1 MFKRGYVYEVVEEG
15 QSMHPVVIMDD
26 RLNKQGRIRAVAF
39 THDQYGSV
47 DYPNIPFDESFIVK
61 KNSRKKMFQFQ
72 WENTKI
78 IQVGFLKRLQLL
90 HHRHIGRIT
99 EAGLKYIAE
108 NVHVFEECDGSVK
121 KASKKRI

>member
-15 QSMHPVVIMDD
+15 LNMHPVVIMDNL
-26 RLNKQGRIRAVAF
+26 LNQNGRIRAVAF
-39 THDQYGSV
+39 THDQYGSA
-47 DYPNIPFDESFIVK
+47 DFPNIPFDESFVVK
-61 KNSRKKMFQFQ
+61 TNSRNKKYQFQ

-90 HHRHIGRIT
+90 RHRHIGRIT

-121 KASKKRI
+121 KASKNRI